1 MRYLIDSVVNSCD
14 IIGSQTNVYK
24 YHNIISHQT
33 NHNITV
39 ASHGPQCGLTWASMW
54 SQIESKMILSNDFIV
69 FWPQS
74 VL

>member
-14 IIGSQTNVYK
+14 IVGSQTNVYK

-39 ASHGPQCGLTWASMW
+39 ASHGPQCGLTWASLWPHMA
-54 SQIESKMILSNDFIV
+54 SM
-69 FWPQS
+69 WPQIS
-74 VL
+74 LKLIQNDIIK